1 MASTS
6 NPIRLPGIHP
16 FLGMSVW
23 SMLTG
28 RADEHPD
35 RPLLT
40 WESFDDEPQTWT
52 YARFVDECAAVGA
65 GMQARGI
72 QAGDRVIIH
81 MQNRPEFLFTWFACA
96 AIGAVAVTTNSRSS
110 ADELAYFIGNSGA
123 RAVVTQPDLEPVV
136 READAPLDWVAV
148 IQAPGEDGFD
158 ALRASPETLRA
169 VAPDPA
175 APLSIQFTSGTTSRP
190 KGVLWTH
197 ANGLSGAR
205 VNALHED
212 LRSTDVHL
220 VYMPLFHT
228 NAMAYSVLASMRVGA
243 RFVLLPKWSTSRF
256 WEISQRHGC
265 TWASLMGLS
274 TRAIL
279 ASDVPAQHSYRLF
292 GAGADVPLLTEKTG
306 APMITWWGMTE
317 TITHPIVGD
326 RRGSAHTGIMGRCAP
341 EYEIAVR
348 DPLGTPSAT
357 GEVGELSVRGVRGL
371 SLFAEYWN
379 NPSATEDAF
388 DADDWFRTGDL
399 VRLNDDGTLTF
410 IDRAKDMLRVG
421 AENVAASE
429 IERVVQ
435 TVTGPREVAVVGAP
449 HESLDEVP
457 VVFVV
462 DAEAPADLAERI
474 LAECRAQLADFKV
487 PRQVHFVT
495 ELPRSTISKVN
506 KVELRTVVAAGTSLA
521 EAQERWAQAA
531 VLDPSGDASATA
543 G

>member
-1 MASTS
+1 MAPTS
-6 NPIRLPGIHP
+6 NPTRLPDIHP
-16 FLGMSVW
+16 FLGMDVW

-52 YARFVDECAAVGA
+52 YAQFVDASAAVGA

-72 QAGDRVIIH
+72 EAGDRVIIH

-136 READAPLDWVAV
+136 GETDAPLDWVAV
-148 IQAPGEDGFD
+148 IQTTGEDGFD
-158 ALRASPETLRA
+158 ALRASPESLRV

-197 ANGLSGAR
+197 ANGLWGAR

-228 NAMAYSVLASMRVGA
+228 NAMAYSVLASMWVGA

-279 ASDVPAQHSYRLF
+279 ASDVPEEHSYRLF
-292 GAGADVPLLTEKTG
+292 GAGADLQPLTEKTG
-306 APMITWWGMTE
+306 VPMVTWWGMTE
-317 TITHPIVGD
+317 TMTHPIVSDG
-326 RRGSAHTGIMGRCAP
+326 RGSVHAGTMGRCAP

-348 DPLGTPSAT
+348 DPLGVPSGA

-379 NPSATEDAF
+379 NPEATASAF
-388 DADDWFRTGDL
+388 DDEGWFSTGDL

-410 IDRAKDMLRVG
+410 IDRAKDMLKVG

-435 TVTGPREVAVVGAP
+435 TVTGPREIAVVGAP
-449 HESLDEVP
+449 HEALDEVP

-462 DAEAPADLAERI
+462 DEEAPEGLADDI
-474 LAECRAQLADFKV
+474 LAACSAQLADFKV
-487 PRQVHFVT
+487 PRQVLFVT
-495 ELPRSTISKVN
+495 HLPRSTISKVN
-506 KVELRTVVAAGTSLA
+506 KVELRTVIATGASLA
-521 EAQERWAQAA
+521 DAQRRWEEASIA
-531 VLDPSGDASATA
+531 DPSGDAS
-543 G
+543 

>member
-1 MASTS
+1 MTSTS
-6 NPIRLPGIHP
+6 TDLRLPDIHP
-16 FLGMSVW
+16 FTGMSVW
-23 SMLTG
+23 SLLVG
-28 RADEHPD
+28 RAAQHPD
-35 RPLLT
+35 ALLMT
-40 WESFDDEPQTWT
+40 WEPFDAQRQSWT
-52 YARFVDECAAVGA
+52 YAQFVRECEAVGA
-65 GMQARGI
+65 GLQARGI
-72 QAGDRVIIH
+72 APGDRIVIH
-81 MQNRPEFLFTWFACA
+81 MENRPEFLVTWFACA

-110 ADELAYFIGNSGA
+110 EDELTYFIGNCGA
-123 RAVVTQPDLEPVV
+123 RAAVTQPDFAPLV
-136 READAPLDWVAV
+136 RAAGPELDWVAV
-148 IQAPGEDGFD
+148 IRSGGEDGFD
-158 ALRASPETLRA
+158 ALRAAPEDLRA
-169 VAPDPA
+169 AESDPA
-175 APLSIQFTSGTTSRP
+175 APLSIQYTSGTTSRP

-197 ANGLSGAR
+197 ANGLWGAR

-212 LRSTDVHL
+212 LRDTDVHL

-228 NAMAYSVLASMRVGA
+228 NAMAYSVLASIWVGA

-279 ASDVPAQHSYRLF
+279 ASDVPPLHTYRLF
-292 GAGADVPLLTEKTG
+292 GAGADVPLLTERTG
-306 APMITWWGMTE
+306 VPMITWWGMTE
-317 TITHPIVGD
+317 TITHPIIGD
-326 RRGSAHTGIMGRCAP
+326 RRGSVHTGIMGRCAP

-348 DPLGTPSAT
+348 DPLGAASAP

-371 SLFAEYWN
+371 SLFAEYWD
-379 NPSATEDAF
+379 NPSATADAF
-388 DADDWFRTGDL
+388 DADGWFRTGDL

-410 IDRAKDMLRVG
+410 VDRAKDMLRVG

-462 DAEAPADLAERI
+462 DAEAPAELAERI

-506 KVELRTVVAAGTSLA
+506 KVELRTVVAGGTSLA

-531 VLDPSGDASATA
+531 VLDPSGDASAT
-543 G
+543 GS